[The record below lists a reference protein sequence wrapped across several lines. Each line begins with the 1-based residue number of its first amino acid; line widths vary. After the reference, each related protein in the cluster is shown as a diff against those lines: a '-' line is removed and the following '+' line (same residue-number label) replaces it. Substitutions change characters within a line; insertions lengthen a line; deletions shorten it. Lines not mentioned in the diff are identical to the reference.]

1 MSFGNLSTIQMP
13 SNKRIY
19 LIVHGIVQGVNF
31 RFSTQQKAQS
41 LGLVGWV
48 RNKKDGTVEA
58 VAEGSDEEISKFIS
72 WCNTGPKMA
81 KVTKVDITEVA
92 SSSKL
97 ADFTI
102 EF

>member
-1 MSFGNLSTIQMP
+1 MP
-13 SNKRIY
+13 SIKRIH

-31 RFSTQQKAQS
+31 RYSAQQRALS

-58 VAEGSDEEISKFIS
+58 VAQGREDEIGKFIQ

-81 KVTKVDITEVA
+81 QVTKVEANEVA
-92 SSSKL
+92 PSSKL
-97 ADFTI
+97 SDFTI

>member
-1 MSFGNLSTIQMP
+1 MP
-13 SNKRIY
+13 SIKRIH

-31 RFSTQQKAQS
+31 RFSTQQKALS
-41 LGLVGWV
+41 LGLAGWV

-58 VAEGSDEEISKFIS
+58 VAEGSEEELNEFIG

-81 KVTKVDITEVA
+81 KVTKVDVTEVA
-92 SSSKL
+92 ASSKL

>member
-1 MSFGNLSTIQMP
+1 MP
-13 SNKRIY
+13 SIKRIH

-31 RFSTQQKAQS
+31 RFSAQQQARS

-58 VAEGSDEEISKFIS
+58 VAQGREDALSKFVS
-72 WCNTGPKMA
+72 WCNTGPQMA
-81 KVTKVDITEVA
+81 NVLKVDYKEVA
-92 SSSKL
+92 ASSKL